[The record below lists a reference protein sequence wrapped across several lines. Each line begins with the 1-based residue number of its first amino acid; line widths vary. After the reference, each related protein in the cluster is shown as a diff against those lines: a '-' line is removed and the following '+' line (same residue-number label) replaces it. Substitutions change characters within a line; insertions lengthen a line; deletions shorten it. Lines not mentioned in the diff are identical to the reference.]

1 MAGVYQRDDEQ
12 SGGSRRK
19 DGRKPHELEQRA
31 AQSFCCAARYYISW
45 NETFDFPP
53 LIAAIGSTFVE
64 EAIDNLSDLGERMGA
79 GTGESEQRAAE
90 EAKQKRAVYEKVL
103 EIRGE
108 HVLWRLARR
117 RAALS
122 FRVAAAQGDAIGCR
136 FGAARCH
143 AAPGM
148 VAG

>member
-1 MAGVYQRDDEQ
+1 
-12 SGGSRRK
+12 
-19 DGRKPHELEQRA
+19 
-31 AQSFCCAARYYISW
+31 
-45 NETFDFPP
+45 
-53 LIAAIGSTFVE
+53 VE

-108 HVLWRLARR
+108 HVLWRLTRR

-122 FRVAAAQGDAIGCR
+122 FRVAAAQGDAIACR

-148 VAG
+148 VSG